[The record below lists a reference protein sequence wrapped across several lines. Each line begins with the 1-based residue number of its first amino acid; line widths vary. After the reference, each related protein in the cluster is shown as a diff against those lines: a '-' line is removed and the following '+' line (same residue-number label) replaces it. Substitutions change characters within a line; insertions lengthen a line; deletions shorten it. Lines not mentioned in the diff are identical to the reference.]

1 MLKAINKERRRNDEY
16 KEQIPILI
24 ERLQHLSEACIK
36 KEELIETQGEY
47 MQQMEGQIYDL
58 QNEMSDKDRLIRELN
73 RTISE
78 QREYLDK
85 QYTHDN
91 SREFGSSDSQLNGSE
106 RRLSRKQRKQSTK
119 EDYKQQNLEDAGRLI
134 FSHMLLF

>member
-119 EDYKQQNLEDAGRLI
+119 EDYKQQNLEDAGRLV